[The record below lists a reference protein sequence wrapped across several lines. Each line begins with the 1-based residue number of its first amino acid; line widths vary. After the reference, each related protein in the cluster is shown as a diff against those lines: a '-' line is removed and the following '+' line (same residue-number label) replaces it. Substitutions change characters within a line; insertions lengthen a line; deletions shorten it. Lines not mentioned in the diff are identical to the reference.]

1 MASRNAFTI
10 LRYSKYSFCQ
20 LTSRF
25 VDYRIYFSFQ
35 FGTNDLS
42 VILRLNGTLDYETQ
56 KSFRLVIRAYDGQGR
71 FGDLVLNI
79 AIEDANDVL
88 PQFDFSRYSAN
99 IAENATI
106 GKSKALSRLSK
117 CLSLSY

>member
-1 MASRNAFTI
+1 M
-10 LRYSKYSFCQ
+10 
-20 LTSRF
+20 TSRF
-25 VDYRIYFSFQ
+25 VDYRIIYSFQ

-56 KSFRLVIRAYDGQGR
+56 KRFTLVIRAYDGQGR